1 MTISIGTEA
10 PDFRLHAT
18 TGAEIRLS
26 DYRGKQHVVLLF
38 FPLAFSSTCLTELC
52 SVRDTYQRYRDL
64 DAEVL
69 GISVDSV
76 YTLKAWAAQENFP
89 FPLLSDFNLEVAP
102 RYDSLYDRMG
112 WMKNVPK
119 RSAFVIDKEGVLRYA
134 ELCDAPSDLPD
145 FGAIQGV
152 LAGHD

>member
-1 MTISIGTEA
+1 MTISIGAEA

-18 TGAEIRLS
+18 TGAEIGLS

-76 YTLKAWAAQENFP
+76 YTLKAWAAQENLP

-102 RYDSLYDRMG
+102 RYDSLYDRLG

-119 RSAFVIDKEGVLRYA
+119 RSAFVIDKEGIVRHTEVVENA
-134 ELCDAPSDLPD
+134 SELPD
-145 FGAIQGV
+145 FKAV
-152 LAGHD
+152 RLLLAGLE